1 MCQLDIAMVAGQ
13 RSGTAVLH
21 GAMQTYSGDGARF
34 LKKPAIASYVHQEL
48 LSFTLWRNS
57 DNGGLDR
64 NFVAVLQLSFIER
77 DNQCRRAPVFGG
89 LYLID
94 VPKQPLVA
102 RELHALR
109 RCDGV
114 SKLCGYGFALR

>member
-1 MCQLDIAMVAGQ
+1 MVAGQ
-13 RSGTAVLH
+13 SSGTTVLH

-34 LKKPAIASYVHQEL
+34 LEEPAIASYVHRDL
-48 LSFTLWRNS
+48 FSFTLCRNS
-57 DNGGLDR
+57 DNDGLDR

-77 DNQCRRAPVFGG
+77 DNQRRRAPVFGG

-94 VPKQPLVA
+94 VPKQPRIA